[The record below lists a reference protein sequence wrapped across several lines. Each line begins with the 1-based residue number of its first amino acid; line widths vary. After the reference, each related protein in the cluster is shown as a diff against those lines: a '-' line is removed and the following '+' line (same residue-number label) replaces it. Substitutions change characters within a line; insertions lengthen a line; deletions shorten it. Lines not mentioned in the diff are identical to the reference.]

1 MRAAVLASAA
11 AAAAGLPSYPPAQPF
26 TNYTQSE
33 VDAALRRGA
42 DWRSAAGPVQG
53 QGALGSASPIAVA
66 EAVAASWNLRHKQM
80 LELSEQQIIDCAGD
94 QGRLGPVYELSY
106 VAACGGLESA
116 TQYPA
121 GAQKCGF
128 EPSKIA
134 AKVANYTV
142 IPAGAEGQLAAYL
155 AASRGWDSA
164 RTEAAQGRTTRK
176 AASPPPRVPRS
187 RRRAARARPSAPSW
201 SGWMPPRGRP
211 TPRALSAS
219 APSMLLTTPHSSSGW
234 APTPRR
240 ATTGW

>member
-155 AASRGWDSA
+155 AASGPVVVGVDATSWQTYTSGIKRVCPFNA
-164 RTEAAQGRTTRK
+164 VNHAALLVGLGTDPEKGHYWVVKNSWGASWGEGGYIRVAYGSGACGI
-176 AASPPPRVPRS
+176 AA
-187 RRRAARARPSAPSW
+187 AAAAPIL
-201 SGWMPPRGRP
+201 P
-211 TPRALSAS
+211 
-219 APSMLLTTPHSSSGW
+219 
-234 APTPRR
+234 
-240 ATTGW
+240 